1 MHTPL
6 TKKNVT
12 LIRQIITPHER
23 VSTILRFLAISQSYE
38 DLKYSTIMSPQVLCN
53 LFPKPVAVCIKL

>member
-1 MHTPL
+1 MHAPL

-23 VSTILRFLAISQSYE
+23 VSPILRFLATSQSYE
-38 DLKYSTIMSPQVLCN
+38 NLKYSTAGVGDFQSQ
-53 LFPKPVAVCIKL
+53 

>member
-1 MHTPL
+1 MHNPL

-23 VSTILRFLAISQSYE
+23 VSAILRFLSISQSYE
-38 DLKYSTIMSPQVLCN
+38 DLKYSTAGVGD
-53 LFPKPVAVCIKL
+53 FER